1 MKGFSQLRVKSAVRA
16 RNLIDL
22 SADHLTTSQFGQI
35 QPLKAIETIPG
46 GEYPING
53 SFFSR
58 LAPLVEPT
66 YGKFKFNV
74 LYGFVPYCQIAY
86 DADSWLIGK
95 TSWEGQTPLHRYFTI
110 EDLHNFIVNNC
121 STGTG
126 ATSSNCDYSYIG
138 VGGTV
143 GYRIFTDAGKYFV
156 KVLNSLGYSCPQG
169 VDLQTTSSWYT
180 KVRNYKLSAYPLLAF
195 FKLYNDYMTQS
206 QRFNTSVLS
215 DFLLKVKYNK
225 QVSGYTYST
234 GQLSSFGIYT
244 MFQWLYLNY
253 DNDYFTSAWMNPNTP
268 LASSESV
275 NMAFVP
281 ENAGD
286 AVGNTTGDNFLMTG
300 IQSGTAYIGQRSL
313 DFLQRFD
320 NWVRRNSYSGSR
332 SVQQMFSRF
341 GIKSDDYKSHYAHVL
356 KVDSFPVQVG
366 DITSTSD
373 TTGASLGDYAGKGIM
388 SGDSGVSY
396 KASDT
401 GLLIALGWYSVIP
414 MNPYGFDR
422 MVLRNQPLDY
432 YTPEFDGLG
441 ADAIPVM
448 EYFENSAIGTG
459 STLGTDVFG
468 FTERYNSYRY
478 GRDNITG
485 DFRAM
490 HFVSGDMN
498 SWHTGRNMTAIRAG
512 GNLVAQSSSVNT
524 MPQYGS
530 EYNRIFNVTNGSVDT
545 FFLTC
550 HFDIKATLPIMNLNQ
565 VVRLGEGDTIL
576 PRNGDVIS

>member
-1 MKGFSQLRVKSAVRA
+1 MKGFSQLRVKSAVKA

-35 QPLKAIETIPG
+35 QPLKVIETIPG
-46 GEYPING
+46 GEYPINA
-53 SFFSR
+53 SYFSR

-66 YGKFKFNV
+66 YGKFKFNT
-74 LYGFVPYCQIAY
+74 LIGFVPYCQIAY
-86 DADSWLIGK
+86 DADAWLVGK

-110 EDLHNFIVNNC
+110 DILQYFVRTHC
-121 STGTG
+121 CTTTG
-126 ATSSNCDYSYIG
+126 ATASNSDYTYTDSSG
-138 VGGTV
+138 VV
-143 GYRIFTDAGKYFV
+143 KYNLFTSVGKYWI
-156 KVLNSLGYSCPQG
+156 KVLNSLGYAVPQG
-169 VDLQTTSSWYT
+169 VDLQSTSSWYSN
-180 KVRNYKLSAYPLLAF
+180 VRTYKLSAYPLLAF

-215 DFLLKVKYNK
+215 DLLLKIKYNK
-225 QVSGYTYST
+225 TVTGFNPST
-234 GQLSSFGIYT
+234 GEVSTAAIKA
-244 MFQWLYLNY
+244 MFDWLYLNY
-253 DNDYFTSAWMNPNTP
+253 ENDYFTSAWMNPNTP

-275 NMAFVP
+275 NLAFVP

-286 AVGNTTGDNFLMTG
+286 AVGNTTGDNFLMTAV
-300 IQSGTAYIGQRSL
+300 QSGTTYLGQRSL

-373 TTGASLGDYAGKGIM
+373 TSGASLGDYAGKGIM
-388 SGDSGVSY
+388 SGDNSVSY
-396 KASDT
+396 KASDV
-401 GLLIALGWYSVIP
+401 GLLIVLGWYSVVP

-422 MVLRNQPLDY
+422 MVLRNQPFDY

-441 ADAIPVM
+441 ADAISVM
-448 EYFENSAIGTG
+448 EYFENPIGSG

-485 DFRAM
+485 DFRDM
-490 HFVSGDMN
+490 HFASGDMN
-498 SWHTGRNMTAIRAG
+498 AWHTGRNMTAIRAG
-512 GNLVAQSSSVNT
+512 GQLVAQSSSVNT

-550 HFDIKATLPIMNLNQ
+550 HFDIKATLPILNLNQ

>member
-1 MKGFSQLRVKSAVRA
+1 MKGFSQLRVKSAVKA

-35 QPLKAIETIPG
+35 QPLKVIETIPG
-46 GEYPING
+46 GEYPINA
-53 SFFSR
+53 SYFSR

-66 YGKFKFNV
+66 YGKFKFNT
-74 LYGFVPYCQIAY
+74 LIGFVPYCQIAY
-86 DADSWLIGK
+86 DADAWIVGK
-95 TSWEGQTPLHRYFTI
+95 TTWEGQTPLHRYITIYQLTEFFRNYCFT
-110 EDLHNFIVNNC
+110 
-121 STGTG
+121 TTG
-126 ATSSNCDYSYIG
+126 ASATSNDFVFTSNTGNLTYMKY
-138 VGGTV
+138 T
-143 GYRIFTDAGKYFV
+143 TAGKYWT
-156 KVLNSLGYSCPQG
+156 KVLNALGYAVPQG
-169 VDLQTTSSWYT
+169 VDYQTSSDWYT
-180 KVRNYKLSAYPLLAF
+180 KVRSYKLSAYPLLAF

-215 DFLLKVKYNK
+215 DALLKIKYNK
-225 QVSGYTYST
+225 TLSGFNTST
-234 GQLSSFGIYT
+234 GAIDASVVKVFFDNL
-244 MFQWLYLNY
+244 LLNY
-253 DNDYFTSAWMNPNTP
+253 GNDYFTSAWMNPNTP
-268 LASSESV
+268 LSSPESLNV
-275 NMAFVP
+275 YSVP
-281 ENAGD
+281 QAGYD
-286 AVGNTTGDNFLMTG
+286 TVGDTGADNILTTIGVSST
-300 IQSGTAYIGQRSL
+300 TYIGQRSL
-313 DFLQRFD
+313 DFLQAFD

-356 KVDSFPVQVG
+356 KVDSYPVQVG

-388 SGDSGVSY
+388 SGDNSVSY

-401 GLLIALGWYSVIP
+401 GLLIVLGWYSVVP
-414 MNPYGFDR
+414 MNAYGFDR
-422 MVLRNQPLDY
+422 MVLRNEPLDY

-448 EYFENSAIGTG
+448 EFFENPIGTG
-459 STLGTDVFG
+459 STLGVDVFG

-478 GRDNITG
+478 GRDQITG
-485 DFRAM
+485 DFRDM
-490 HFVSGDMN
+490 HFAAGDMN
-498 SWHTGRNMTAIRAG
+498 AWHTGRNMTAIRAAG
-512 GNLVAQSSSVNT
+512 GLVAQSSSVNT
-524 MPQYGS
+524 LPQYGS

-550 HFDIKATLPIMNLNQ
+550 HFDIKATLPILNLNQ